1 MLLDRYETQSLLC
14 NQSVKGATTHAGLF
28 AFRGDLVIEEGEIAD
43 AQGRRKP
50 PKSVVR
56 QAAILLSDEKIL
68 GIAGEIPQLAL
79 LPAFADKYG
88 ADIDPALPVL
98 FYVSNLGK
106 PLQVE
111 WSGLRF
117 FLIPHE
123 DGAVWNTL
131 MDDLRLDKDDF
142 KGQSAEDKVI
152 TMFEA
157 IKTFNPRYEQVSMD
171 DATRFTIAVKKEVR
185 GPV

>member
-1 MLLDRYETQSLLC
+1 MLLERYESQTLLC
-14 NQSVKGATTHAGLF
+14 NQSVKGATSKSGQF
-28 AFRGDLVIEEGEIAD
+28 AFRGDLVIEEGDIAD
-43 AQGRRKP
+43 TQGRRKP
-50 PKSVVR
+50 PKSVVK
-56 QAAILLSDEKIL
+56 QAVMLLSAERIL
-68 GIAGEIPQLAL
+68 GIAGEIQDLAL
-79 LPAFADKYG
+79 LPAFADKYT

-106 PLQVE
+106 PLQLE
-111 WSGLRF
+111 WSGLHYI
-117 FLIPHE
+117 LIPHE

-152 TMFEA
+152 TMFDA
-157 IKTFNPRYEQVSMD
+157 IKGFKPKYEQVSLD
-171 DATRFTIAVKKEVR
+171 EATKFTVQLKKDAR